1 MKICPGAIDATAA
14 NDADDG
20 LDAIEARL
28 LAGVYD
34 HLLEDFRRELD
45 AAELALRDCYE
56 TLRIEKARALARRSR
71 LRLVSGSADDRNLGP
86 G

>member
-1 MKICPGAIDATAA
+1 MKTCPGAIDGAAA

-20 LDAIEARL
+20 LDAVEAKL

-34 HLLEDFRRELD
+34 QLLEDFRRELD

-56 TLRIEKARALARRSR
+56 TLRIEKARAQERRSH
-71 LRLVSGSADDRNLGP
+71 LRLVGGADDRNLGP
-86 G
+86 E